1 MRRKKKQKIIWKI
14 NKSKKE
20 MKLLVKR
27 RSLLITISH
36 LHHMKTTLWAKMLK
50 LMKNTVAS
58 KQAVQKRKYTDYNL
72 SSSESE
78 SELSDVGESY
88 LCQIY
93 KCSGPP
99 KNPRNTIRKAGKAIL
114 MGWIVTSVNLCT
126 MKIALM
132 VT

>member
-1 MRRKKKQKIIWKI
+1 MLTNEEWLNKIQVKEIENEEKEKAKNNLKNKQEQKRNEAVSKKK
-14 NKSKKE
+14 KSVDNNQPSTSYEDYIMSENVETNEK
-20 MKLLVKR
+20 
-27 RSLLITISH
+27 H
-36 LHHMKTTLWAKMLK
+36 C
-50 LMKNTVAS
+50 S

-114 MGWIVTSVNLCT
+114 MG
-126 MKIALM
+126 
-132 VT
+132 